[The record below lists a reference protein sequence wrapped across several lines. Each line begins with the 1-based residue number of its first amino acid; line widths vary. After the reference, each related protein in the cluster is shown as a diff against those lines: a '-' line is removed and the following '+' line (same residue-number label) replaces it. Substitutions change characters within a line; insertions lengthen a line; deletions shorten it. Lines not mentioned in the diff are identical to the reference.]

1 VLIVRDY
8 QTISKI
14 KHPVLS
20 GVETR
25 SFRNLKGKAVKDLD
39 LRIFEIQPET
49 DNPLH
54 AHAYSHDLFVI
65 RGTGLIRL
73 EERELRIG
81 EGDVASIASYQPHA
95 FVNDSDEVLQFLCMD
110 CTVVEP

>member
-1 VLIVRDY
+1 LIVRDY
-8 QTISKI
+8 QTFSKV
-14 KHPVLS
+14 KHPILD

-25 SFRNLKGKAVKDLD
+25 SLRNLRGKMVTDLD
-39 LRIFEIQPET
+39 LRIFEVQPGT

-54 AHAYSHDLFVI
+54 THAYSHDLFVI

-81 EGDVASIASYQPHA
+81 EGDVASIASFQPHA
-95 FVNDSDEVLQFLCMD
+95 L
-110 CTVVEP
+110 